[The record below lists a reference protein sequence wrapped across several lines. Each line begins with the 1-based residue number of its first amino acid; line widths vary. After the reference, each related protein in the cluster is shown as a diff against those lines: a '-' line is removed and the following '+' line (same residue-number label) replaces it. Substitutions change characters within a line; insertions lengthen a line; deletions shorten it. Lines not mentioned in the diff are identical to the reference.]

1 MASGRPGAPMRHQ
14 SLAVILNLIRTAE
27 ATTRLEMERVSGLG
41 RATVADRLATLIK
54 LGLVDESEL
63 GPAGA
68 AGHHA
73 TPDSAIRPAFF
84 WWPFSVS
91 RRSES
96 PFPISP
102 GVSLSNTMKR
112 RTRPPVLLPLSK
124 GCGRCSIG
132 GSTSI
137 AKGAPSGASASRWA
151 GPVVPAEGQ
160 PFTSS
165 GLPFMPK
172 WEGVPFVEELVAHYE
187 APVWVRSN
195 TQMMTLGE
203 LRAGSG
209 VGARDMLFVDLGRE
223 ISAGIVCDGRLYRGA
238 QGGAGLI
245 GHIATGEHNVTVCKC
260 GNTGCLEAVTGSDA
274 ITRTALQAVHSGQSH
289 YLAEIFA
296 ASGEITAVDV
306 GTAAIVGDAFCAE
319 LLSRCGRLIG
329 STLAALANSFNPS
342 LIILGGAL
350 AQNSDILL
358 AAIREAVYRRS
369 HPLVTRD
376 LRIVRS
382 QMDSSSALAG
392 SAFSVVDDIFALHA
406 LGAWIS
412 YGSPLRHPDV
422 VDCIAQAKHIAVST
436 HERPPPSLLRL
447 SEAEAAAARN
457 ERYNVAVVL
466 HTTAS
471 DWAKQQLAGIV
482 ATLGAHAAAVVEVV
496 DCNFGIDRQNQ
507 ALDRLVRDRPDAIIS
522 IPIGNMAVADAH
534 REVQRAGVKLILLD
548 NAPTG
553 LLPGQDYVAVISA
566 DNFGLGQ
573 VGAKLLAAHIAEGGI
588 IGVLTYG
595 VDFFATNER
604 YIAFRKCMEAERAD
618 IAIKETRFAEVG
630 QAASAT

>member
-1 MASGRPGAPMRHQ
+1 MAAMVAEAGNRSEVRGSIGWRPGVRPTRRADAEHQ

-54 LGLVDESEL
+54 LGLVDEGEL
-63 GPAGA
+63 GPAGGGRAPRNARFRDQAGLFLVAVVGQSTIGIAISDLSGRLLVEHHEA
-68 AGHHA
+68 AD
-73 TPDSAIRPAFF
+73 PPAGAA
-84 WWPFSVS
+84 
-91 RRSES
+91 
-96 PFPISP
+96 PII
-102 GVSLSNTMKR
+102 KR
-112 RTRPPVLLPLSK
+112 LRTLFDWGLDQHRQ
-124 GCGRCSIG
+124 GRAVWSIG
-132 GSTSI
+132 ISVG
-137 AKGAPSGASASRWA
+137 

-165 GLPFMPK
+165 GLPFMPN

-245 GHIATGEHNVTVCKC
+245 GHIATGEHDVTVCKC

-274 ITRTALQAVHSGQSH
+274 ITRAALQAVHSGQSP

-329 STLAALANSFNPS
+329 STLAALTNSFNPS

-382 QMDSSSALAG
+382 QMGSSSALAG

-436 HERPPPSLLRL
+436 HERPPPPLASLSRHL
-447 SEAEAAAARN
+447 
-457 ERYNVAVVL
+457 
-466 HTTAS
+466 
-471 DWAKQQLAGIV
+471 
-482 ATLGAHAAAVVEVV
+482 
-496 DCNFGIDRQNQ
+496 
-507 ALDRLVRDRPDAIIS
+507 
-522 IPIGNMAVADAH
+522 
-534 REVQRAGVKLILLD
+534 
-548 NAPTG
+548 
-553 LLPGQDYVAVISA
+553 
-566 DNFGLGQ
+566 
-573 VGAKLLAAHIAEGGI
+573 
-588 IGVLTYG
+588 
-595 VDFFATNER
+595 
-604 YIAFRKCMEAERAD
+604 
-618 IAIKETRFAEVG
+618 
-630 QAASAT
+630 